1 MEQTRKRASDDY
13 VVEVRDSLQLTL
25 EDEQGFLGDIRAIPP
40 QVRGQ
45 VRSGRERTL
54 PITHSGKLSR
64 SIPILIFYE
73 GSRPVNVY
81 PTVLMGIMNDIQ
93 AAFKTPKIAE
103 VLGLESTITTL
114 LLSRPQL
121 LGPNLELVG
130 RELETKSGT
139 VDLVFKDRDGVHV
152 VVEVKHIADQETVG
166 QILKQSNG
174 MKAKLGLAAVRKV
187 IVALGVSGS
196 VREACQ
202 DAGVELYLVS
212 ANRQA

>member
-1 MEQTRKRASDDY
+1 MRKFPNSKVLLIYSSGMPDFQDILEQTRKGASEDY

-25 EDEQGFLGDIRAIPP
+25 EDEQRFLGDIRAIPP
-40 QVRGQ
+40 QLRGQ

-64 SIPILIFYE
+64 SIPILIFYD
-73 GSRPVNVY
+73 GSSPVNVY
-81 PTVLMGIMNDIQ
+81 PKVLMGIMNDFHS
-93 AAFKTPKIAE
+93 AFKTPKMAE

-152 VVEVKHIADQETVG
+152 AVEVKHIADQGTVG

-174 MKAKLGLAAVRKV
+174 Y
-187 IVALGVSGS
+187 
-196 VREACQ
+196 E
-202 DAGVELYLVS
+202 
-212 ANRQA
+212 RQAWPDYG